1 MSSFEMQPI
10 FALLSRA
17 LDVASLRQA
26 VHTANIANA
35 DVDGY
40 RRLEVAADTALNSAA
55 MDVSGIDPAAIAADP
70 QSIAMPRVVIAA
82 DQTVKLDQEMALMA
96 KDAVRYQAL
105 LGAVDRTIGL
115 LRSAINEGKGV

>member
-26 VHTANIANA
+26 VHSANIANA

-40 RRLEVAADTALNSAA
+40 RRLEVAADPALSAA
-55 MDVSGIDPAAIAADP
+55 ASGVSAIDPAAAAADP
-70 QSIAMPRVVIAA
+70 ESIAMPRVVVAA
-82 DQTVKLDQEMALMA
+82 DQSVKLDQEMALMA

-105 LGAVDRTIGL
+105 LGAVDRTLGL
-115 LRSAINEGKGV
+115 LRSAISEGKGV

>member
-26 VHTANIANA
+26 VHSANIANA

-40 RRLEVAADTALNSAA
+40 RRLEFAADPALSAA
-55 MDVSGIDPAAIAADP
+55 ATDVSGVDLAAVATDPA
-70 QSIAMPRVVIAA
+70 SIAMPRVVVAA
-82 DQTVKLDQEMALMA
+82 DQAVKLDQEMALMA

-105 LGAVDRTIGL
+105 LGAVDRTLGL